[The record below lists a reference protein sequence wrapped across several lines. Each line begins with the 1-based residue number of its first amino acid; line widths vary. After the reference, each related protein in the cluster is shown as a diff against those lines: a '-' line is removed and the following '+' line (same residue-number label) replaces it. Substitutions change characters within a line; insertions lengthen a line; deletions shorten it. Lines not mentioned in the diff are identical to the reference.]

1 MPTPKKSIADLKA
14 SGSYRPNKH
23 GREEDKPQL
32 PIEAPSVPHYVDQ
45 KALSYFSEI
54 VNFGMD
60 MNIVTKADSVI
71 IGLLSCEMAEWTEL
85 NSLIQSEGFMVKMP
99 TATGFMQTVVNPK
112 IKVRDDK
119 LKVILK
125 MLSELG
131 MSPAARSKVTVN
143 EASKN
148 EKSALGEFLAAATRR
163 MNNAP
168 MPQ

>member
-45 KALSYFSEI
+45 KALTYFSEI
-54 VNFGMD
+54 VNYGLD

-71 IGLLSCEMAEWTEL
+71 IGLLSSEMAEWTEL
-85 NSLIQSEGFMVKMP
+85 NDLIKSEGFMVKMP
-99 TATGFMQTVVNPK
+99 TATGFMQTVINPK

-125 MLSELG
+125 MISELG
-131 MSPAARSKVTVN
+131 MTPAARSKVNIN
-143 EASKN
+143 EKSKN
-148 EKSALGEFLAAATRR
+148 EKSALGAFLFASSNTLKSC
-163 MNNAP
+163 N
-168 MPQ
+168 